1 MFEVVL
7 QKDMAPV
14 SLQLEPSSALGT
26 RPPISTGVGMLKR
39 KRAAEE
45 EVEKMLPVLPYAV
58 FNSNI
63 TSTRTAMFDAW
74 LRRSAPPL

>member
-1 MFEVVL
+1 M
-7 QKDMAPV
+7 QKDMAAV
-14 SLQLEPSSALGT
+14 SLQLEPNFAFGT
-26 RPPISTGVGMLKR
+26 RPPRSAGVGMLKR

-45 EVEKMLPVLPYAV
+45 EVEKILPVLPYAV

-63 TSTRTAMFDAW
+63 TSTRTMMFDAW

>member
-1 MFEVVL
+1 M
-7 QKDMAPV
+7 QKDMVAV

-26 RPPISTGVGMLKR
+26 RPSTSTGVGMLKR

-58 FNSNI
+58 FNSKI
-63 TSTRTAMFDAW
+63 TSTRIAMFDA
-74 LRRSAPPL
+74 